1 MKTKTIFK
9 SALVV
14 LLLGA
19 SVSTMAEYVKDPTL
33 CNGVGT
39 TWDATTRKFT
49 VIGLHGNIQEPWIAY
64 LTDASWCS
72 TCYVDICPY
81 GTYIPGSSTFT
92 SSTLGTSY
100 GDPLKNGANG
110 SSALFIALKA
120 INNDLPKG
128 AKSEDCNVT
137 SQDNVCCGP
146 CMRPTYCENYNATFS
161 GSIINVRAIN
171 NDLPKG
177 AKSEDCNVTLEKS
190 CNGCTPNPNTQP
202 IEGIWYKILTSGGF
216 TGKTDTVH
224 SDVAYRLDRI
234 PQTDSITWGG
244 SKYSISSTLN
254 DSNYVIKGQQGRF
267 NLELMSYYADMQN
280 GKMVVTKGDFLY
292 KRMDTPDGEE
302 VLYSRNKN
310 ALSLGNQSVDIAPVS
325 VFPNPAA
332 VGQAVNVK
340 GSFDADSRV
349 AIYDATA
356 SLIATVV
363 PTITSDGLTFEVPAQ
378 ATAINFIKIISAKD
392 TFSAKLS
399 VVK

>member
-1 MKTKTIFK
+1 MKTKTFFK

-19 SVSTMAEYVKDPTL
+19 SVSAKAEYVKDPTL
-33 CNGVGT
+33 CDGVGA

-137 SQDNVCCGP
+137 LDKP
-146 CMRPTYCENYNATFS
+146 
-161 GSIINVRAIN
+161 
-171 NDLPKG
+171 
-177 AKSEDCNVTLEKS
+177 
-190 CNGCTPNPNTQP
+190 CNGCTPNPNTLP
-202 IEGIWYKILTSGGF
+202 IVGIWYKILTSGGI

-244 SKYSISSTLN
+244 SKYSIISTVS
-254 DSNYVIKGQQGRF
+254 DSNYVIRRGSERF
-267 NLELMSYYADMQN
+267 KLELKSYYVYMQ
-280 GKMVVTKGDFLY
+280 GGDIVVIKGDFLY
-292 KRMDTPDGEE
+292 KERDAFDGEVE
-302 VLYSRNKN
+302 LYSLNKN
-310 ALSLGNQSVDIAPVS
+310 ALSISSLSVDITPVS

-340 GSFDADSRV
+340 GTFDADSRV
-349 AIYDATA
+349 AIYDGTA
-356 SLIATVV
+356 SLIANVV

-378 ATAINFIKIISAKD
+378 ATAINFIKIISSKG